1 MHCPQCRH
9 ENRQEARFCE
19 ACGGPLAR
27 TCPVC
32 GNLAR
37 PKAAFC
43 DHCGAPLTG
52 QTPPPT
58 SSALAP
64 YAQTPQVYTPT
75 HLAEMILTSRS
86 ALEGERK
93 QVTVLFADLKA
104 SLELLADRDPEEARQ
119 ILDAVVERMI
129 AAVHRYEGTVNQV
142 MGDGIMALF
151 GAPIAH
157 EDHAV
162 RACYAALRM
171 QESVK
176 QYAEDAQR
184 SHGVP
189 IHIRVGLNSGEVV
202 VRAIGSDL
210 RMDYSAIGQTTHL
223 AARME
228 QLAPPGGIWLTAE
241 TLRLAEG
248 MIQVGA
254 LGPLSVK
261 GLSQPVVVFELLGA
275 GPARR
280 RLQAAAARGLTRFVG
295 RQTELKALQEAWERA
310 GTGHGQIVAVIGEPG
325 LGKSRLFYEF
335 IASPLTQDWFI
346 LETGC
351 ISYGQVNPYLPI
363 RDLLKAY
370 FQIDDRDDESKIREK
385 VDKRL
390 MMDVALRPTLPALL
404 TLLDVTVDD
413 PEWQALDP
421 SQRRLRA
428 IDGVKRLLLRHS
440 QVQPLLLIVEN
451 LHWIDAAT
459 QAVLDSLIEGLPTAR
474 LLLLVN
480 YRPEYQHRWGSKT
493 YYTQLRLDPLPA
505 QTAEEILQAL
515 LGDAAELQP
524 VRQLLTERT
533 EGNPFF
539 LEESIRTLVETNVL
553 VGERG
558 AYRLA
563 KAPLSIQVPATVQA
577 ILAAR
582 IDRLPAEEKHL
593 LQCAAVIGKDASLTL
608 LQAIAELT
616 EDDLHLGLAHLQTAE
631 FLYETSLFPELT
643 YTFKH
648 ALTQQVAYGGLLQER
663 RRTLHASIVDAIET
677 LYADRL
683 TSQVEHL
690 AYHAFRGELWEKA
703 LVYCRQAGMKAAM
716 RSAHREAVGY
726 FEQALVALQHLPEN
740 QNTREQA
747 IDLRFNLRNA
757 LLPLE
762 EHRRVFEHL
771 RAAETL
777 AEALNDQPRLG
788 RTFAYLAEYFRL
800 TGDAA
805 RAVESGERALAL
817 ATALQDFAL
826 EVMATFFLG
835 TAYHALGDYRRAV
848 DCFRRNVASLKGE
861 LIHERFGMTGF
872 PAVMARTWSV
882 SCLADLGAFDEG
894 TAWGE
899 EAVRLAEAGD
909 HPFSLTQ
916 AYFALGSLYLR
927 KGDLSKAIPVLERG
941 LGLCQA
947 ANNQTW
953 FPTVAATLGYA
964 YTLAGR
970 VAEALPLLQQAAAQD
985 TSRGIAAAHAR
996 WVAYLGEAHLLTGR
1010 MDEATGLAQR
1020 ALAFA
1025 RDLKARGNEA
1035 YALRLLGEIFAHQDP
1050 LEVEAAEAS
1059 YRQALAL
1066 AEELGMRPLLAHC
1079 HLGLGTLYTKVGRL
1093 AQARAALSSAIELFH
1108 AMEMTFWLPRAEA
1121 TLAQTE

>member
-1 MHCPQCRH
+1 
-9 ENRQEARFCE
+9 
-19 ACGGPLAR
+19 
-27 TCPVC
+27 
-32 GNLAR
+32 
-37 PKAAFC
+37 
-43 DHCGAPLTG
+43 
-52 QTPPPT
+52 
-58 SSALAP
+58 
-64 YAQTPQVYTPT
+64 
-75 HLAEMILTSRS
+75 MILTSRS

-119 ILDAVVERMI
+119 ILDPVVERMI

-162 RACYAALRM
+162 RACYAALRL

-184 SHGVP
+184 SQDVP

-228 QLAPPGGIWLTAE
+228 QLAPPGSIWLTAE

-248 MIQVGA
+248 MVQARA
-254 LGPLSVK
+254 LGPVSVK
-261 GLSQPVVVFELLGA
+261 GLSQPVAVFELLGA
-275 GPARR
+275 GPTRR

-310 GTGHGQIVAVIGEPG
+310 GTGHGQVVAVIGEPG

-390 MMDVALRPTLPALL
+390 IMDVALRPTLPALL

-451 LHWIDAAT
+451 LQWLDAAT
-459 QAVLDSLIEGLPTAR
+459 QAFLDSLIESLPTAR

-505 QTAEEILQAL
+505 QTAEEILQTL
-515 LGDAAELQP
+515 LGDATELQP
-524 VRQLLTERT
+524 VRQLLIERT

-539 LEESIRTLVETNVL
+539 LEESVRTLVETKVL

-582 IDRLPAEEKHL
+582 IDRLPPEEKHL
-593 LQCAAVIGKDASLTL
+593 LQCAAVIGKEVSLPL
-608 LQAIAELT
+608 LQAIAELS
-616 EDDLHLGLAHLQTAE
+616 EDDLHLGVAHLQTAE

-648 ALTQQVAYGGLLQER
+648 ALTQEVAYGGLLHER
-663 RRTLHASIVDAIET
+663 RRALHARIVDAIEA

-683 TSQVEHL
+683 ATHVEQL

-703 LVYCRQAGMKAAM
+703 LIYCRQAGIKAEM
-716 RSAHREAVGY
+716 RSAHGEAVGC
-726 FEQALVALQHLPEN
+726 FEQALVVLQHLPEN
-740 QNTREQA
+740 QDTREQA
-747 IDLRFNLRNA
+747 IDLRFSLRNA
-757 LLPLE
+757 LLPLS

-777 AEALNDQPRLG
+777 AQALNDQRRLG
-788 RTFAYLAEYFRL
+788 RTYAYLAEYFRQ
-800 TGDAA
+800 TGKLD

-817 ATALQDFAL
+817 ATALADFTL
-826 EVMATFFLG
+826 QVMATFFVGL
-835 TAYHALGDYRRAV
+835 AYHALGDYRRAV
-848 DCFRRNVASLKGE
+848 DFFSRNVASLTGD
-861 LIHERFGMTGF
+861 LIRERFGMTGF
-872 PAVMARTWSV
+872 PSAMARTWLV
-882 SCLADLGAFDEG
+882 SCLAELGEFTEG
-894 TAWGE
+894 AARGE
-899 EAVRLAEAGD
+899 EAVRMAESVD

-916 AYFALGSLYLR
+916 AYFGLGELYLR
-927 KGDLSKAIPVLERG
+927 KGDLHQALPVLERS
-941 LGLCQA
+941 LGLCQV
-947 ANNQTW
+947 ANIQTW
-953 FPTVAATLGYA
+953 FPTVAAALGYA
-964 YTLAGR
+964 YALSGR
-970 VAEALPLLQQAAAQD
+970 VAEALPLLKQAVEHDTAA
-985 TSRGIAAAHAR
+985 GISAGHAR
-996 WVAYLGEAHLLTGR
+996 RVAYLSEAYLRAGH
-1010 MDEATGLAQR
+1010 MDESAALARR
-1020 ALAFA
+1020 ALAVA
-1025 RDLKARGNEA
+1025 RDLKARGYEA
-1035 YALRLLGEIFAHQDP
+1035 YALWVLGEIHSHREP
-1050 LEVEAAEAS
+1050 LQVEAAEAS
-1059 YRQALAL
+1059 YRQAFTL
-1066 AEELGMRPLLAHC
+1066 AEEVGMRPLLARG
-1079 HLGLGTLYTKVGRL
+1079 HLGLGVLYTKIGQL
-1093 AQARAALSSAIELFH
+1093 AQARAELSTAIALFH
-1108 AMEMTFWLPRAEA
+1108 TMEMTFWLPRAEA